1 MNKKILAVILAVM
14 MAATAVCLSSCGA
27 VVDGISDLA
36 SGADILG
43 NIGANDEVAEY
54 AELVKEAFGTDSM
67 MGMKIDI
74 IARGDSLVYIYTYEA
89 VDSTTQEQADAI
101 EASLVDTYGDGSDLL
116 DAIKTECSAVESVI
130 FEYYESDGD
139 LVLSKEFK

>member
-1 MNKKILAVILAVM
+1 MNKKILAIIIAVM

-27 VVDGISDLA
+27 VADGVSDLA

-43 NIGANDEVAEY
+43 NVGANDEVAEY

-67 MGMKIDI
+67 MGMKIDVT
-74 IARGDSLVYIYTYEA
+74 ARGDSLVYVYTYEA
-89 VDSTTQEQADAI
+89 VDSVTQEQADTI
-101 EASLVDTYGDGSDLL
+101 EQSLVDTYGDGSAIL
-116 DAIKTECSAVESVI
+116 DAIKAECPAVESVI